1 MPNVLGQ
8 FQLDNIS
15 TAIATIRL
23 LNFNLK
29 DEHIKKGITKIK
41 SIARLQEIRSGKLKD
56 LVKNNQITF
65 RWKS

>member
-29 DEHIKKGITKIK
+29 DEHIKKE
-41 SIARLQEIRSGKLKD
+41 LQKLKVLLD
-56 LVKNNQITF
+56 F
-65 RWKS
+65 RKYIQEN